1 MDISSSEIESTSS
14 ASVDLPTSS
23 DRDTDSKCTLSTS
36 TASSSA
42 ESVIEATEECVH
54 TKTSIGG
61 VIVPEDVLQRLFN
74 NCDLS
79 LLDSR
84 VLLLYYALKHS
95 LTKVVFQ
102 DLLQLVNLHLPKD
115 VKVFTSIYMLKK
127 FFTSLNPL
135 VTSKTLFYCSCCLK
149 LLAPDQATCDGMYC
163 TMSKVGRFSYI
174 PIVPKLKAKF
184 EGQ

>member
-1 MDISSSEIESTSS
+1 MDVSSSEIESTSS

-23 DRDTDSKCTLSTS
+23 DIDTDSTCTPTTSNS
-36 TASSSA
+36 TASTSSSA
-42 ESVIEATEECVH
+42 ESVVEATEECVYNH
-54 TKTSIGG
+54 IT
-61 VIVPEDVLQRLFN
+61 VPEDVLKPLYN

-95 LTKVVFQ
+95 LTKVAFQ

-149 LLAPDQATCDGMYC
+149 LLSSEASCDGMYC
-163 TMSKVGRFSYI
+163 TMSKVGQFSYI
-174 PIVPKLKAKF
+174 PITPQLKAKF
-184 EGQ
+184 EG